1 MKTGGFIRRMCSLL
15 QKSLLDSCQSRVDK
29 RAELKSLKN
38 TCEKAQ
44 QSLQEKEKELAAA
57 RAENQNLRLQVVMS
71 LAEVKREIRFIQIN
85 IFLSS

>member
-1 MKTGGFIRRMCSLL
+1 MCFLL
-15 QKSLLDSCQSRVDK
+15 QKSLLENCQIRMDK
-29 RAELKSLKN
+29 REELKSLKN

-57 RAENQNLRLQVVMS
+57 RAENQNLRLQVVTS
-71 LAEVKREIRFIQIN
+71 LAEVKREIKYVQIN

>member
-1 MKTGGFIRRMCSLL
+1 MCFLL
-15 QKSLLDSCQSRVDK
+15 QKSLLENCQIRMDK
-29 RAELKSLKN
+29 REELKSLKN

-57 RAENQNLRLQVVMS
+57 RAENQNLRLQVVTS
-71 LAEVKREIRFIQIN
+71 LAEVKREIRFVQIN